1 MSMNN
6 FLVSFNVVFPIF
18 LLMAVGYIIRHINII
33 DALSVKKMNAVI
45 FKLFLPMMIFKNVYE
60 SSIEDVFNKKLI
72 VFSVVGVLAVI
83 AALYIIVPVFEKDNL
98 KRGVL
103 IQAIFRSNFV
113 IFGVPVT
120 EALCGTGV
128 TGSASVLI
136 AIVVP
141 LFNFFAVVTLEVF
154 GGGKPDFKKIVK
166 GIISNPLIISSVLGL
181 LALFSGIRF
190 PDVIETSIADI
201 AKITTPLA
209 LIMLGA
215 SINFGA
221 VGSNKWRL
229 IIGVCSKLII
239 IPSILLPL
247 AVFAFG
253 FSGSELAILLAVFA
267 TPPAVS
273 SFTMAQQMNADSDL
287 AGLLVMFGTV
297 ACLVTMFMWIFVIKQ
312 AGLI

>member
-1 MSMNN
+1 MNN

>member
-1 MSMNN
+1 MNN
-6 FLVSFNVVFPIF
+6 FMVSFNVVFPIF
-18 LLMAVGYIIRHINII
+18 LLMAVGYFITHINLI
-33 DALSVKKMNAVI
+33 DEPCTKKMNAVV
-45 FKLFLPMMIFKNVYE
+45 FKLLLPMMIFKNVYE
-60 SSIEDVFNKKLI
+60 SNISDVFNKKLI

-83 AALYIIVPVFEKDNL
+83 AVLYALVPLFEKDNL
-98 KRGVL
+98 KRGVI
-103 IQAIFRSNFV
+103 IQAMFRSNFV

-120 EALCGTGV
+120 EALCGSGV

-154 GGGKPDFKKIVK
+154 GGGKPDFKKIFK
-166 GIISNPLIISSVLGL
+166 GIITNPLIVSSALGL
-181 LALFSGIRF
+181 IVLFSGIRF
-190 PDVIETSIADI
+190 PAVIETSIADI

-221 VGSNKWRL
+221 IGANMWRL
-229 IIGVCSKLII
+229 AIGVCTKLII
-239 IPSILLPL
+239 IPAIFIPL
-247 AVFAFG
+247 AVFGFG
-253 FSGSELAILLAVFA
+253 FTGNDLAILLAVFA

-297 ACLVTMFMWIFVIKQ
+297 LCLITMFMWIFIVKQ
-312 AGLI
+312 AGYV